1 MRTFDLK
8 QIKKFQ
14 KVFPELN
21 TTEQL
26 ETAMLFSLG
35 LTKKE
40 IATMR
45 DVRYRTVE
53 VMLDNIKKRCQAH
66 SLNTIMTLFQVRLVF
81 FALYG
86 CTVEN
91 Q

>member
-40 IATMR
+40 IAAMR
-45 DVRYRTVE
+45 DVSYRTVE